1 MNLPQISDLREVAK
15 REVDHINC
23 RKDVKLAMATQPVDW
38 LLTHGTVVAM
48 DDARR
53 VIEDGAMAVR
63 EDEIVAVGDSQ
74 DLARRFEA
82 KEILDCTGCAI
93 IPGLV
98 NAHTHV
104 PMTLLRGLA
113 DDLRLDVWLYGY
125 MMPVEREFVGYDY
138 CRVGTLL
145 ACAEMIRSGIS
156 TFCDMYYYEDEV
168 AQATAEAGLRAICA
182 QTILK
187 FPAPDATS
195 YEESLAYCREFIE
208 KWQGHPLIVPAVGP
222 HAAYTATPELL
233 RASANLALEYDVPLH
248 IHVSETSLEV
258 EESRAQNDMPVV
270 PWLKKQHVLE
280 AKVIAAHCV
289 HLDEGEMHALHK
301 HSAGVAHC
309 PSSNLKLAS
318 GVAPVQKMLD
328 VGLHVGIGTDGP
340 ASNNDLDM
348 FEETR
353 LAALL
358 AKGYS
363 SAPTALPAKTALAL
377 ATIEGARALHLGD
390 ITGSLEVGKRA
401 DIAVVELSHTHTIP
415 RFQRDPDAIYS
426 QIVYAAKS
434 TDVRDLLVNGRP
446 LMCDRQLLTV
456 DERAYQAEAED
467 FARRIDSFLIAR
479 EGNLLSKLLAIG
491 SGVIPQETFE
501 IQVKAALDRLD
512 DVLAQLEGDEL
523 NVPRSSVRV
532 QYDTYF
538 FFKDGEM
545 GRLRYREDEV
555 VSQSGEVREVFY
567 TMTLMGPARE
577 REYANSVVLT
587 RSRYAAPADRS
598 LRFYR
603 EYFEPDE
610 EQQVIKHRQRFHII
624 YKDTDFAINLD
635 QLDTPRQE
643 GYYLEIKSRT
653 WSARDAEHKARLIG
667 ELLDLF
673 RVKTEHR
680 LLGIEYVDFEKLKS

>member
-1 MNLPQISDLREVAK
+1 MSA
-15 REVDHINC
+15 
-23 RKDVKLAMATQPVDW
+23 QPIEW
-38 LLTHGTVVAM
+38 LLTHGTVVTM
-48 DDARR
+48 DETRR
-53 VIEDGAMAVR
+53 VIEDGAVAVTG
-63 EDEIVAVGDSQ
+63 EKIVAVGDSA
-74 DLARRFEA
+74 DLKARFTA
-82 KEILDCTGCAI
+82 KEMLDCAGCAI

-104 PMTLLRGLA
+104 PMTLMRGLA

-125 MMPVEREFVGYDY
+125 MMPVEREFVGSDF

-145 ACAEMIRSGIS
+145 ACAEMIRSGVS

-168 AQATAEAGLRAICA
+168 ARATAEAGMRAVCA

-195 YEESLAYCREFIE
+195 FEESLAYCRQFIE
-208 KWQGHPLIVPAVGP
+208 QWRDHSLIVPAVGP

-233 RASANLALEYDVPLH
+233 HASAALALEFDVPLH
-248 IHVSETSLEV
+248 IHIAETALEV
-258 EESRAQNDMPVV
+258 EESRAQHGMPIV
-270 PWLKKQHVLE
+270 PWLKKQDVLE

-289 HLDEGEMHALHK
+289 HLDEGEMHTLRK
-301 HSAGVAHC
+301 HQAGVAHC

-318 GVAPVQKMLD
+318 GVAPVQRMVDL
-328 VGLHVGIGTDGP
+328 GLHVGIGTDGP

-358 AKGYS
+358 AKGGFGE
-363 SAPTALPAKTALAL
+363 PTALPAKQALAL
-377 ATIEGARALHLGD
+377 ATIEGARALHLGHM
-390 ITGSLEVGKRA
+390 TGSLEPGKRA
-401 DIAVVELSHTHTIP
+401 DIAVVELNHIHTTP
-415 RFQRDPDAIYS
+415 RFGRDPDAIYS
-426 QIVYAAKS
+426 QLVYSAKG
-434 TDVRDLLVNGRP
+434 TDVRDLLVNGRV
-446 LMCDRQLLTV
+446 LMRDRQLLTIN
-456 DERAYQAEAED
+456 EEAYKAEAED

-491 SGVIPQETFE
+491 SGIIPQETFE
-501 IQVKAALDRLD
+501 IQVKVRLD
-512 DVLAQLEGDEL
+512 DPSGVLAELEQADL
-523 NVPRSSVRV
+523 TVPRSSLRN

-538 FFKDGEM
+538 LFNDGDM
-545 GRLRYREDEV
+545 GRLRYREDEII
-555 VSQSGEVREVFY
+555 SETDEVREVFY

-610 EQQVIKHRQRFHII
+610 ERQVIKRRRRFHII
-624 YKDTDFAINLD
+624 FEDTNFAINLD
-635 QLDTPRQE
+635 QLKVPDQD

-673 RVKTEHR
+673 GAKAEQR
-680 LLGIEYVDFEKLKS
+680 LLKIEYVDL

>member
-1 MNLPQISDLREVAK
+1 MSA
-15 REVDHINC
+15 
-23 RKDVKLAMATQPVDW
+23 QPVER
-38 LLTHGTVVAM
+38 LLTHGTVVTM
-48 DDARR
+48 DEMRQ
-53 VIEDGAMAVR
+53 VIADGAVAVTG
-63 EDEIVAVGDSQ
+63 ENIVAVGDSA
-74 DLARRFEA
+74 DLKARFTA
-82 KEILDCTGCAI
+82 KEILDCAGCAI

-104 PMTLLRGLA
+104 PMTLMRGLA

-125 MMPVEREFVGYDY
+125 MMPVEREFVGYDF

-145 ACAEMIRSGIS
+145 ACAEMIRSGVS

-168 AQATAEAGLRAICA
+168 ARATAAAGMRAVCA

-195 YEESLAYCREFIE
+195 FEESLAYCRQFIE
-208 KWQGHPLIVPAVGP
+208 QWRDHPLIVPAVGP

-233 RASANLALEYDVPLH
+233 HASAALALEFDVPLH
-248 IHVSETSLEV
+248 IHIAETALEV
-258 EESRAQNDMPVV
+258 EESRAQHGMPIV
-270 PWLKKQHVLE
+270 PWLKKQNVLE

-289 HLDEGEMHALHK
+289 HLDEGEMHTLRK
-301 HSAGVAHC
+301 HQAGVAHC

-318 GVAPVQKMLD
+318 GVAPVQKMVD

-348 FEETR
+348 FEEIR

-358 AKGYS
+358 AKGCFS
-363 SAPTALPAKTALAL
+363 EPTALPAKQALAL
-377 ATIEGARALHLGD
+377 ATIEGARALHLGHM
-390 ITGSLEVGKRA
+390 TGSLEPGKRA
-401 DIAVVELSHTHTIP
+401 DIAVVELNQIHTIP
-415 RFQRDPDAIYS
+415 RFGRDPDAIYS
-426 QIVYAAKS
+426 QLVYSAKS
-434 TDVRDLLVNGRP
+434 TDVRDLLVNGRV
-446 LMCDRQLLTV
+446 LMRDRQLLTIN
-456 DERAYQAEAED
+456 EEAYKAEAED

-491 SGVIPQETFE
+491 SGIIPQETFE
-501 IQVKAALDRLD
+501 IQVKVRLD
-512 DVLAQLEGDEL
+512 DPSGVLAKLEQADL
-523 NVPRSSVRV
+523 TVPRSSLRN

-538 FFKDGEM
+538 IFNDGDM
-545 GRLRYREDEV
+545 GRLRYREDEII
-555 VSQSGEVREVFY
+555 SETDEVREVFY

-610 EQQVIKHRQRFHII
+610 ERQVIKRRQRFHII
-624 YKDTDFAINLD
+624 FKDTNFAINLD
-635 QLDTPRQE
+635 QLKVPDQD

-673 RVKTEHR
+673 GAKTEQR
-680 LLGIEYVDFEKLKS
+680 LLKIEYVDF